1 MAYISNWLNQQL
13 QAKQADLIVNDTI
26 IETQKR
32 SNLLAPYVPFKAYDG
47 RKFLSYVVKE
57 VNTIASVVAY
67 GADLPIAAQGNFQK
81 ITAQM
86 LKTGLTYRFDEETQ
100 WDMKEAMEY
109 AQAKGVHVQDI
120 VTPDGEIVQGTAND
134 LAGFLF
140 GTIQRMVRA
149 QLDLLDALTWQVLQN
164 GQLNWTDQRTGTSLT
179 IDYRNGNDDYPNNSR
194 RFTTVE
200 GSPWNIYEE
209 SGSYPAAN
217 GIQDLYNAVDDFIE
231 VNGFAPSLIV
241 MSRRLRNHLMQ
252 QKTTKEA
259 ASSLTVTQVGTVS
272 PEMLKAIL
280 EARGI
285 PPIVTFDERY
295 QVDGDGSRS
304 STIRFL
310 NDDKF
315 AFLTKDMGQRAM
327 GTTIESDGQ
336 AGVYVVAREISKF
349 PPVDAIQGVATI
361 LPVFTQPQLLYA
373 SAAIYS

>member
-1 MAYISNWLNQQL
+1 MAYIANWLNQQL

-67 GADLPIAAQGNFQK
+67 GADLPVAAQGNFQK

-109 AQAKGVHVQDI
+109 AQAKGVYVQDI
-120 VTPDGEIVQGTAND
+120 VTPEGEIIQGTAND

-140 GTIQRMVRA
+140 GTIQRMVKA
-149 QLDLLDALTWQVLQN
+149 QLDLLDALTWQVLQKGRLDWKDN
-164 GQLNWTDQRTGTSLT
+164 RTGTSLT
-179 IDYRNGNDDYPNNSR
+179 IDYRNGTDDYPSGTR
-194 RFTTVE
+194 RFSAVPTSWSNYT
-200 GSPWNIYEE
+200 N
-209 SGSYPAAN
+209 AN

-252 QKTTKEA
+252 QETTKQA

-295 QVDGDGSRS
+295 QIDGDGSRA

-310 NDDKF
+310 NDDMF
-315 AFLTKDMGQRAM
+315 VFLTKDMGQRAM

-373 SAAIYS
+373 SKAIFI

>member
-1 MAYISNWLNQQL
+1 MAYIANWLNQQL

-57 VNTIASVVAY
+57 VNTVASVVAY
-67 GADLPIAAQGNFQK
+67 GAELPVAAQGNFQK

-109 AQAKGVHVQDI
+109 AQAKGVYVQDI
-120 VTPDGEIVQGTAND
+120 MTPDGKITQGTAND

-140 GTIQRMVRA
+140 GTIQRMVKA
-149 QLDLLDALTWQVLQN
+149 QLDLLDALTWQVLQT
-164 GQLNWTDQRTGTSLT
+164 GQLDWKDFRTGTKLT
-179 IDYRNGNDDYPNNSR
+179 INYLNGNDDYPNTTR
-194 RFTTVE
+194 RFQTV
-200 GSPWNIYEE
+200 SDASNRSWDNYQN
-209 SGSYPAAN
+209 AN

-252 QKTTKEA
+252 QQTTKDA

-295 QVDGDGSRS
+295 QIDGDGSRA

-310 NDDKF
+310 NDNRF
-315 AFLTKDMGQRAM
+315 VFLTRDMGQRAM
-327 GTTIESDGQ
+327 GTTIESD
-336 AGVYVVAREISKF
+336 
-349 PPVDAIQGVATI
+349 
-361 LPVFTQPQLLYA
+361 
-373 SAAIYS
+373 

>member
-1 MAYISNWLNQQL
+1 MAYIANWLNQQL

-57 VNTIASVVAY
+57 VNTVASVVAY
-67 GADLPIAAQGNFQK
+67 GADLPVAAQGNFQK

-109 AQAKGVHVQDI
+109 AQAKNVYVQD
-120 VTPDGEIVQGTAND
+120 VLTPDGQVIQGTAND

-140 GTIQRMVRA
+140 GTIQRMVKA
-149 QLDLLDALTWQVLQN
+149 QLDLLDALTWQVLTT
-164 GQLNWTDQRTGTSLT
+164 GELNWQDYRTGTKLT
-179 IDYRNGNDDYPNNSR
+179 INYKNGTDDYPQGTTRFSSVPVSWDNYNN
-194 RFTTVE
+194 
-200 GSPWNIYEE
+200 
-209 SGSYPAAN
+209 AN

-231 VNGFAPSLIV
+231 VNGYAPSLIV

-252 QKTTKEA
+252 QKTTKDA

-295 QVDGDGSRS
+295 QIDGDGSRG
-304 STIRFL
+304 STVRFL
-310 NDDKF
+310 NDNKF
-315 AFLTKDMGQRAM
+315 VFLTKDMGQRAM

-349 PPVDAIQGVATI
+349 PPVDAIQGVATV
-361 LPVFTQPQLLYA
+361 LPVFVQPQLLYA
-373 SAAIYS
+373 STAVFS